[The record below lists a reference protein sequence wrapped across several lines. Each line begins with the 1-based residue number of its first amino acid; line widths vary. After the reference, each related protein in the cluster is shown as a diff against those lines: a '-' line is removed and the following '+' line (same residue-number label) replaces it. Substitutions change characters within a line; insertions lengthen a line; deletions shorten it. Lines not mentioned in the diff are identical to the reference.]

1 MEQNSTPLKNT
12 RKSCR
17 KHQKDYQISN
27 STGLLTEF
35 NRAYNILEECILQKD
50 RHGYQALINRVIS
63 ESTPPCNTGYL
74 AHKIKLDKEI
84 NKAIER
90 IYRLVNLQ

>member
-1 MEQNSTPLKNT
+1 MSST
-12 RKSCR
+12 KSKGLCR
-17 KHQKDYQISN
+17 KYQKAHQISDN
-27 STGLLTEF
+27 SSGLITEF
-35 NRAYNILEECILQKD
+35 VKAYNTLEECIAQKD

-63 ESTPPCNTGYL
+63 ESSPPCNIGYL